1 MMDEEIIG
9 LIFNKDE
16 KGIDELKKKYNDIIL
31 KMIKSILTNEDDI
44 NKCLDLTYKKIQ
56 NILPSNMPKYL
67 TAFVLRYARE
77 TAIDIYKEKND
88 KQLNEID
95 LDIETNHRLDN
106 NQLVETIITDLN
118 EFFGKIGQKDK
129 IIFIRRYFLNED
141 IKTIANILNVKE
153 EKVDERLKKLNKY
166 FLNFLKFSGLELKPN
181 KQININQLLGRID
194 ETILDKIISI
204 DSNSKYEE
212 LLKRNKSKNKKDML
226 KTVKKLVT
234 DRFW

>member
-77 TAIDIYKEKND
+77 TAIDIYKEKKD